1 MLDLEEV
8 HDLQCLITKPTGI
21 TKTSE
26 TLLDVILTT
35 KPKIFKHINPEISD
49 HHVIYGV
56 LTKTVYQ
63 HKRKIITFRSLKDVN
78 MDLLNEN
85 LATAPWSVGEIFD
98 SPDDQY
104 DFWFALFESILD
116 NHASRKKMRVGDK
129 DVPYM
134 TNE

>member
-1 MLDLEEV
+1 MLDYRTNK
-8 HDLQCLITKPTGI
+8 DNQNR
-21 TKTSE
+21 SE

-35 KPKIFKHINPEISD
+35 KLNMFKRCGVINPEISD
-49 HHVIYGV
+49 HHLVYGL

-63 HKRKIITFRSLKDVN
+63 HKRRIITFRSLKNVH

-104 DFWFALFESILD
+104 EFWFALFK
-116 NHASRKKMRVGDK
+116 AF
-129 DVPYM
+129 
-134 TNE
+134 